1 VEKDAYLL
9 ELTTYLVLNPVR
21 AGLVATSE
29 QWPWSSYM
37 ATAGL
42 ARAEEFLHTHWI
54 LGSFAPSKALAQQRY
69 ISFVLEG
76 EGKESPLK
84 AAKGG
89 LILGGRDFIQELR
102 DFLDERLCTDPYAR
116 WCGRENVVRPFPI
129 LIFHV

>member
-9 ELTTYLVLNPVR
+9 DLTRYLVLNPVR
-21 AGLVATSE
+21 AGLVATPE
-29 QWPWSSYM
+29 QWPWSSYE

-42 ARAEEFLHTHWI
+42 ARAEEFLHRDWI
-54 LGSFAPSKALAQQRY
+54 LGSFAPSRALAQERY

-89 LILGGRDFIQELR
+89 LILVQRF
-102 DFLDERLCTDPYAR
+102 P
-116 WCGRENVVRPFPI
+116 CGDWYYRIADCRGPCVRRRGEN
-129 LIFHV
+129 